1 MSIKPEWCIFSLKT
15 FFFVHFYIFAAE
27 ECHEVAELIFNSNNN
42 TNNAP
47 KSATTGPLDFWRRK
61 HKKNGCQSWHVR
73 LKDFIHL
80 KRKALNSTWDHY
92 ILFII
97 KNKHRLF

>member
-1 MSIKPEWCIFSLKT
+1 MVYFQFKN
-15 FFFVHFYIFAAE
+15 FFFFYIFAAE

-61 HKKNGCQSWHVR
+61 HKKKWMSVMARAFEGFYSFKKKS
-73 LKDFIHL
+73 LKFHLGSLYFI
-80 KRKALNSTWDHY
+80 Y
-92 ILFII
+92 Y
-97 KNKHRLF
+97 